1 MKNKDFTM
9 TQAQLEIT
17 QRFVNAVKAG
27 NTEEFE
33 ASLQDLFTNI
43 HDQVIDQAEQ
53 FRVSADRTILAQRGI
68 RQLTA
73 AETKFYQTFIDA
85 AKADGAKMALT
96 NADKTFPETIIN
108 QVMEDMVQAHPL
120 LAAVD
125 VVNTTGLTRFL
136 VNTDEGTKAT
146 WGDITDTITKEI
158 TSGFDEVDLSQ
169 MKLSAFLPIDL
180 AMLDL
185 GPVWLDS
192 YIRTCLSEALAAGYE
207 VGIVSGTGVKQ
218 PIGMDKDLS
227 KSFNPS
233 SGYTKKTAKVVTEF
247 TPTSY
252 GALIAPLAKNAKG
265 KPRAVTGLIM
275 VVSPFDYFKLVM
287 PATTLMTPDGH
298 YANDVLPVPTQIIQ
312 SVAVTEGQALLGM
325 GKKYFLGMAGSR
337 GIQFSDDFK
346 FLDDKRY
353 YKITAYANGKP
364 KDNNSFEL
372 LDISKLAPKYLTV
385 NVNNNVEGVVTTK
398 AQA

>member
-27 NTEEFE
+27 DTEEFE

-85 AKADGAKMALT
+85 AKVDGAKMALT

-146 WGDITDTITKEI
+146 WGDITDAITQEI

-207 VGIVSGTGVKQ
+207 VGIVSGTGLKQ

-227 KSFNPS
+227 KSINPS
-233 SGYTKKTAKVVTEF
+233 SGYTKKTPVPVTEF
-247 TPTSY
+247 TPESY
-252 GALIAPLAKNAKG
+252 GKLIAPLAKTAKG

-337 GIQFSDDFK
+337 GIQFSDDYK

-372 LDISKLAPKYLTV
+372 LDISNLAPKYLTV
-385 NVNNNVEGVVTTK
+385 NVNNTVKGTVTTK
-398 AQA
+398 ASA

>member
-17 QRFVNAVKAG
+17 QRFVKAVKSG

-108 QVMEDMVQAHPL
+108 QVMEDMIQAHPL

-146 WGDITDTITKEI
+146 WGDITDAITQEI

-207 VGIVSGTGVKQ
+207 VGIVSGTGLKQ

-227 KSFNPS
+227 KSINPS
-233 SGYTKKTAKVVTEF
+233 SGYTKKTAKAVTEF
-247 TPTSY
+247 TPASY

-275 VVSPFDYFKLVM
+275 VVNPFDYFKLVM